1 MAPMLGS
8 GTKTRSKPYDR
19 HPSQHTKRRSS
30 SKLGAPAQ
38 LSQTSRKG
46 KQAWRKNIDVSGIE
60 DALESARLEERTIGG
75 RLSDKKNVDLFV
87 IDTLG
92 DVEVAKRMRRA
103 PKPLRSLAVLSERS
117 AIPSL
122 SSRPV
127 ASART
132 KVASAEKA
140 RLRRIARRNIT
151 GTEGEELGS
160 ADVKKS
166 ASQLRDA
173 WLGTGPETKG
183 DFGEEGMRKRAVKPP
198 TTLTKRREIYVSSQ
212 VEGGRAIELPEGGV
226 SYNPTAESHK
236 RLLDLA
242 VKEEMERLRMETV
255 DAERIKAL
263 GDVVNARRAASF
275 GEDHVGGMVVGPGE
289 VDTVDS
295 EVEGEGFTVKATR
308 RKTRAERNKTL
319 RQREA
324 VRTAEHEA
332 SQKKLLRSVAS
343 APAVKASLDKR
354 AKEMIE
360 AERWARLA
368 KREGERFGL
377 QGGEKIGKHR
387 LGKGSVAVQ
396 LGENLAESL
405 RQIKPEG
412 NLFKDRFLAL
422 QKRALIEPRVPQLP
436 KRRTRRVKEY
446 EKHAYKR
453 FT

>member
-1 MAPMLGS
+1 MSIYSSLIRSAML
-8 GTKTRSKPYDR
+8 KVRSVTQSCSR
-19 HPSQHTKRRSS
+19 N
-30 SKLGAPAQ
+30 AE
-38 LSQTSRKG
+38 TS
-46 KQAWRKNIDVSGIE
+46 
-60 DALESARLEERTIGG
+60 T
-75 RLSDKKNVDLFV
+75 
-87 IDTLG
+87 
-92 DVEVAKRMRRA
+92 VAKRMRRA

-405 RQIKPEG
+405 RQIKVCESPMFRWRSRLWVVHVLARGESVQG
-412 NLFKDRFLAL
+412 SVLGTSEACTHRASRTTAVRFSILSAFL
-422 QKRALIEPRVPQLP
+422 S
-436 KRRTRRVKEY
+436 
-446 EKHAYKR
+446 
-453 FT
+453 